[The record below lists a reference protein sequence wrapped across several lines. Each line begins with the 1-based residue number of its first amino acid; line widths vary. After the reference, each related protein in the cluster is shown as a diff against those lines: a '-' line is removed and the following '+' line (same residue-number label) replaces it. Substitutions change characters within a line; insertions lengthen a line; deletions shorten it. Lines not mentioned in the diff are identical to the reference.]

1 MNLFGEEAGYII
13 LSRDRNENRA
23 SAHLQSLVPGVFYEM
38 HGFGLLEGEKLH
50 TFPITLSG
58 GFIIQHTGEP

>member
-1 MNLFGEEAGYII
+1 MNGEEAGYII

-23 SAHLQSLVPGVFYEM
+23 SAHLQSLIPGIFYQVR
-38 HGFGLLEGEKLH
+38 GFGLLEGERLH

-58 GFIIQHTGEP
+58 GLTIQRTGEPYT